1 MSKIC
6 SALPPDYMGADALL
20 RGVPE
25 DEDDEDD
32 EEEPR
37 DDEEEGDEDE
47 KGDDHG
53 EGYSE

>member
-6 SALPPDYMGADALL
+6 STLPPDYKKADAML

-25 DEDDEDD
+25 DDDD

-37 DDEEEGDEDE
+37 DDEEESDEDE
-47 KGDDHG
+47 EGDDHG